1 MTRKCHP
8 ERSEGSRLLENNE
21 ILRFA
26 QNDSRAVS
34 FENLSIIRIC
44 ARYGIMTNK
53 QAATEIIKRL
63 QRKGYQ
69 SLLAGGCVRDMLLGR
84 RAKDYDVATEARP
97 KDVIR
102 LFRRT
107 LKVGAK
113 FGVVI
118 VLIDGQQVEVATFRT
133 EADYA
138 DGRHPAAV
146 EFAGAAEDASR
157 RDFTINGMFYDPLKK
172 QTIDYVNGQTDL
184 EKKILRTI
192 GKPQERFAE
201 DYLRMLRAVRFSTQ
215 LGFAIEPLTWR
226 AVCSNSRNIARISGE
241 RVAIEMEGILVSPN
255 RSAGASMLIE
265 SGLAEAIFP
274 GFAGEQAEFA
284 VGVLGYLRK
293 RVDLSL
299 ALAAFFAGCKTEFA
313 LEECGVLK
321 LSKAQNR
328 HIKFLL
334 ANRGKL
340 LNDRM
345 SLAELKKVLA
355 EPYFEDLFELQAAI
369 QKAQGGRKN
378 MAPLIRLRKRIK
390 ALGDVELRPRP
401 LLNGYDLIRLG
412 AVPGPALGQL
422 AQELYIAQLEG
433 KLQTPQ
439 QARCWVQKWL
449 QGHRTDEN

>member
-1 MTRKCHP
+1 V
-8 ERSEGSRLLENNE
+8 GDNGGYN
-21 ILRFA
+21 
-26 QNDSRAVS
+26 
-34 FENLSIIRIC
+34 FEACRQ
-44 ARYGIMTNK
+44 MTNK
-53 QAATEIIKRL
+53 QAAIQIIRRL

-97 KDVIR
+97 EDVIK

-113 FGVVI
+113 FGVVV

-138 DGRHPAAV
+138 DGRHPASV

-172 QTIDYVNGQTDL
+172 QTIDYVNGQIDL
-184 EKKILRTI
+184 EREIVRTI
-192 GKPQERFAE
+192 GRPQERFAE

-215 LGFAIEPLTWR
+215 LGFAIEPATWK
-226 AVCSNSRNIARISGE
+226 AVCSNSKDITKISGE
-241 RVAIEMEGILVSPN
+241 RIAIELEGILVSPN
-255 RSAGASMLIE
+255 RCAGASMLIE
-265 SGLAEAIFP
+265 SRLAEAIFP
-274 GFAGEQAEFA
+274 GFAGERARFA
-284 VGVLGYLRK
+284 VSVLGYLRRK
-293 RVDLSL
+293 VDFAL
-299 ALAAFFAGCKTEFA
+299 AMAAFFAGCETEFA
-313 LEECGVLK
+313 LEKYEVLK
-321 LSKAQNR
+321 LSRTQTK

-334 ANRGKL
+334 ANRAKL
-340 LNDRM
+340 LNARM
-345 SLAELKKVLA
+345 SLAELKKILV

-369 QKAQGGRKN
+369 QKAEGGRKG
-378 MAPLIRLRKRIK
+378 MAPLIRLRRRIK

-401 LLNGYDLIRLG
+401 LLNGHDLIRLG

-422 AQELYIAQLEG
+422 SQELYVAQLEG

-439 QARCWVQKWL
+439 QARCWAQKWL
-449 QGHRTDEN
+449 QKHRADEE